1 MLNFIKRHFEN
12 RRNRAFML
20 KEARRLMMA
29 LNMAPQA
36 IIRSDK
42 AVLALCVG
50 FGVGFL
56 RGLDMANKFH
66 QGTDRVLRAVMDD
79 ERAAVH

>member
-1 MLNFIKRHFEN
+1 MFNFIKRHFEN
-12 RRNRAFML
+12 RRNRAFMV

-29 LNMAPQA
+29 LDMAPQA
-36 IIRSDK
+36 LTLSDK

-56 RGLDMANKFH
+56 RGFDTAKRRQFH
-66 QGTDRVLRAVMDD
+66 V
-79 ERAAVH
+79 